1 MSEKKQGAPTNTKER
16 TGFTTR
22 DINVATALAY
32 FNFPYTIRQTDRG
45 AEFTFTNREEDGED
59 VFEFATKRMKYDA
72 SLTVSVGKFLSL
84 RKKLAQASRATS
96 KK

>member
-1 MSEKKQGAPTNTKER
+1 MSEKKQGAPVKER
-16 TGFTTR
+16 TGFVTG
-22 DINVATALAY
+22 DLNVATVLAY
-32 FNFPYTIRQTDRG
+32 FDFPYTTRQTDRG
-45 AEFTFTNREEDGED
+45 TEFTFTNRKDGVD

>member
-1 MSEKKQGAPTNTKER
+1 MSEKKQGAPIKER
-16 TGFTTR
+16 TGFVTG
-22 DINVATALAY
+22 DLNVATVLAY
-32 FNFPYTIRQTDRG
+32 FNFPYTTRQTDRG
-45 AEFTFTNREEDGED
+45 TEFTFTNREDGVD
-59 VFEFATKRMKYDA
+59 VFEFATKRMRYDA

>member
-1 MSEKKQGAPTNTKER
+1 MSEKKQGAPVKER

-22 DINVATALAY
+22 DINVATTLAY
-32 FNFPYTIRQTDRG
+32 FNFPYTTRQTDRG
-45 AEFTFTNREEDGED
+45 TEFTFKNREDGED